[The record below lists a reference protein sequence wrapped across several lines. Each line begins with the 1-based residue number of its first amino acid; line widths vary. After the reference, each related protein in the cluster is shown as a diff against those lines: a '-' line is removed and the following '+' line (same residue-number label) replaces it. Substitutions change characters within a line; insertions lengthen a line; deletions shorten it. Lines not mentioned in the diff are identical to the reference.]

1 MPTDLQIAVT
11 ALTWKKT
18 HYDTLY
24 AYAAGNQPL
33 VYSSSKLKEVFHGLD
48 ARFIVNICA
57 VVVNATLDRLS
68 LRALQVSANEQA
80 DDVLQAVREA
90 SGLIDDEYSIHEDV
104 CITGEGF
111 VLAWR
116 DAETGAIEAF
126 RNDPRLCHA
135 EYDGANPRVMRFAAK
150 WWEGDGA
157 IRLNLYYPDRIEYY
171 ATNREYKAG
180 ETPTDN
186 AFQPWGDEPVA
197 VNEWGVIPVFHFRSN
212 RTRPKSLLDDAL
224 PIQDMVNKLISDCLL
239 TSEFMAF
246 PQRYVISQAGIS
258 NLQNNPNAIWDLVA
272 ADKDAQATS
281 AGQFPAAD
289 LSNYLQV
296 IDNLLTK
303 LGIITST
310 PKHFFYAQGGDP
322 SGEALIAMEA
332 PLNRKV
338 QQLQA
343 TLAPT
348 WRALA
353 AFLLLL
359 AGVNVPSREIW
370 AQYEPSETVQPRT
383 LAEIRELTVR
393 AGVPLRT
400 ALRDEGWDD
409 ADIAQMDADAQAE
422 RVAQA
427 NYASAVLGAAQRQFD
442 AGSVAA

>member
-1 MPTDLQIAVT
+1 MASDLQIAIS
-11 ALTWKKT
+11 ALTAKKPA
-18 HYDTLY
+18 YDMFY

-48 ARFIVNICA
+48 AHFIVNVCA
-57 VVVNATLDRLS
+57 VVVNSTLDRLS

-80 DDVLQAVREA
+80 DDVLQSVREA

-116 DAETGAIEAF
+116 DDQTGAIEAF

-135 EYDGANPRVMRFAAK
+135 EYDGANPRLLRFAAK
-150 WWEGDGA
+150 WWDAGGV

-171 ATNREYKAG
+171 ATNREYKDG
-180 ETPTDN
+180 ETPTDK

-197 VNEWGVIPVFHFRSN
+197 ANEWGVIPVFHFRAN

-224 PIQDMVNKLISDCLL
+224 PIQDMVNKLTADAML

-246 PQRYVISQAGIS
+246 PQRYVISQAGIT

-338 QQLQA
+338 VQLQT

-348 WRALA
+348 WRDLA

-359 AGVNVPSREIW
+359 AGVTVPSRDVW
-370 AQYEPSETVQPRT
+370 AQYEPSETVQPMT
-383 LAEIRELTVR
+383 EAQIRELTVR
-393 AGVPLRT
+393 AGVPLTT

-409 ADIAQMDADAQAE
+409 ADIAQMYEDQQTERTQDAS
-422 RVAQA
+422 
-427 NYASAVLGAAQRQFD
+427 YASAVLADQQRRFD
-442 AGSVAA
+442 QGTAI